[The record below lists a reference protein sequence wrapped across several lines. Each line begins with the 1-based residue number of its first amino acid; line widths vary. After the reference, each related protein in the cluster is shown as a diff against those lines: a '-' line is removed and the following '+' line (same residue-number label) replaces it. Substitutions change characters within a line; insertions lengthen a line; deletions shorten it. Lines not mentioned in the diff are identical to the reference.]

1 MSEDNTKLEA
11 EIQRLKE
18 EHRREISAISHEIRN
33 PLTLIDSSLQ
43 LVELSCP
50 QVRSHKFWSYIKEDL
65 AHLRLLLDDISSF
78 QSAGQLV
85 RLAPCD
91 LSALLKDLVYAFLPE
106 LNRRRIRLDAQGI
119 QAGITADG
127 DAVRLK
133 QAWMNL
139 IKNAAEALD
148 DGGLIRLSL
157 CREKESAVLTV
168 ADNGPG
174 IPAQEADAIFLP
186 YHTTKEHGT
195 GLGLPIAREIAQAHG
210 GSLTCRSSGDGTAF
224 TFSLPL
230 HSRLPGQPL

>member
-1 MSEDNTKLEA
+1 MAQQLLQQFFFQLLQPGQQAQSRRR
-11 EIQRLKE
+11 QRQQRPFLQQF
-18 EHRREISAISHEIRN
+18 
-33 PLTLIDSSLQ
+33 SLQ
-43 LVELSCP
+43 P
-50 QVRSHKFWSYIKEDL
+50 AGQF
-65 AHLRLLLDDISSF
+65 F

-210 GSLTCRSSGDGTAF
+210 GSLTCRSSGEGTAF